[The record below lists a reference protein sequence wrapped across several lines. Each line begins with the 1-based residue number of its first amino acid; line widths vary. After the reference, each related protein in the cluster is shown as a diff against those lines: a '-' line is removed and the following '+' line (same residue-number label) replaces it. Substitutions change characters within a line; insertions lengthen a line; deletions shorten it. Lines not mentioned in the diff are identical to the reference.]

1 MIYINNAPFGDKSF
15 PNGETIFDMGTY
27 YVKDAVNEIKL
38 VYESDADIFKLI
50 VAKKCLDEQSKE
62 NRVDYGWDE
71 AIITLTIAYMPY
83 SRMDRQMSSM
93 AFSLRYV
100 ADIINSLNFDSVT
113 ILTPH
118 SNVTPA
124 LINNVKVIYD
134 AGIQEVRRRSAPD
147 YVFYPDNGACKSF
160 GELKKFSIHTL
171 LFIQPIP
178 ITKRIFSFFMMR
190 TFHSILL
197 TRISRQ
203 SADMETA

>member
-1 MIYINNAPFGDKSF
+1 MVYINDVPFGTRNF

-100 ADIINSLNFDSVT
+100 AEVINSLNFDSVT

-124 LINNVKVIYD
+124 LINNVRTIY
-134 AGIQEVRRRSAPD
+134 ALMRHINTVP
-147 YVFYPDNGACKSF
+147 
-160 GELKKFSIHTL
+160 
-171 LFIQPIP
+171 P
-178 ITKRIFSFFMMR
+178 ITYSIPTTEPASRLENISNTLITFTATRSVSFQPERLKSMSWLMLPILRAR
-190 TFHSILL
+190 TF
-197 TRISRQ
+197 
-203 SADMETA
+203 